1 MKKQPENR
9 REKTYDRVETMEMTT
24 PAVVALGMFDGVH
37 IGHRALIEAAIADAK
52 ENRAVPAV
60 YTFAN
65 HPMEVLGG
73 GVRLLCSARE
83 RGAILRS
90 LGLEEIVSEPFT
102 RELAALS
109 PEAFVEG
116 LLRRWDVR
124 ELVVGYN
131 YTFGER
137 GRGTPETLESLG
149 RIKGFGVR
157 VVPPVLFEGEP
168 VSSTRVREAVERGDM
183 PLAEAML
190 SRKYALSGKVV
201 QNKRIGRRIG
211 FPTANIEAD
220 VRRVIPKEG
229 VYATYAYVGGA
240 AYRAVTNIGT
250 NPTVHGEKM
259 SVETHILD
267 FDQDIYGADLTMA
280 FRFFLRG
287 EVAFESLEDMKRQ
300 IGEDVLRA
308 GVR

>member
-1 MKKQPENR
+1 
-9 REKTYDRVETMEMTT
+9 MEMKTS
-24 PAVVALGMFDGVH
+24 AVVALGMFDGVH
-37 IGHRALIEAAIADAK
+37 IGHRALVEATLADAK

-65 HPMEVLGG
+65 HPMEILGG

-90 LGLEEIVSEPFT
+90 LGIEEIVSEPFT
-102 RELAALS
+102 RELAALP
-109 PEAFVEG
+109 PEAFVDM
-116 LLRRWDVR
+116 LLGRWDVR

-137 GRGTPETLESLG
+137 GLGTPETLERLG
-149 RIKGFGVR
+149 CEKGFMVR
-157 VVPPVLFEGEP
+157 VVPPVLYEGEP

-220 VRRVIPKEG
+220 PRRVIPKDG

-240 AYRAVTNIGT
+240 AYRAVTNVGT

-267 FDQDIYGADLTMA
+267 FDQDIYGADLTIA
-280 FRFFLRG
+280 FRFFIRG
-287 EVAFESLEDMKRQ
+287 EVMFEDVEAMKRQ
-300 IGEDVLRA
+300 IAADVLRA